1 LWDADVVVYDKLVL
15 AEILELIPAGRPE
28 CPGKARN
35 TCRRGDINALPV
47 DLARS
52 GRRVVRLKG
61 GDPFGRSGEE
71 AEALARDR
79 LPLVVVPGITSLSPG
94 IPWTAHST

>member
-1 LWDADVVVYDKLVL
+1 MWDADVVVYDKLVL

-61 GDPFGRSGEE
+61 GDPFGEE
-71 AEALARDR
+71 AEALDRDR
-79 LPLVVVPGITSLSPG
+79 LPLVVVPGIMSLSPG